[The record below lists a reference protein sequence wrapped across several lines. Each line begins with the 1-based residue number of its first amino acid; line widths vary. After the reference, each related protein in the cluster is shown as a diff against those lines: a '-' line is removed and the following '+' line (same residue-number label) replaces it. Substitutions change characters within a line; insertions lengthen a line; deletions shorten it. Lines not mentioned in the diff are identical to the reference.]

1 MLSIRLDKNLEM
13 KLENLAKE
21 LKKNKSVI
29 VKEALNK
36 YLEAIEKDRI
46 KKQKE
51 AFEYFVKNPIN
62 TEISDLKAVQK
73 VKSENIR

>member
-29 VKEALNK
+29 VKESLNK

-51 AFEYFVKNPIN
+51 AFEYFVKNPVN

>member
-51 AFEYFVKNPIN
+51 AFEYFVKNPVN